1 MLRMRTRAERELGQR
16 FDIRGFHDVLLMNGG
31 MPLDILEDTVDRW
44 IAGRRAD

>member
-1 MLRMRTRAERELGQR
+1 
-16 FDIRGFHDVLLMNGG
+16 MNGG